1 MYYFLRYL
9 EIVKTGGDT
18 RDVCMS
24 RDAGEPEKAFMV
36 PRENN
41 DIIGDEDE
49 DVARERQRVKDIQT
63 NPPPKVKHDWGIL
76 KKSSNCNTQKS
87 IKTFLIY

>member
-9 EIVKTGGDT
+9 EIIKTGGDT

-41 DIIGDEDE
+41 DIIEDEDE
-49 DVARERQRVKDIQT
+49 DVARERTESERHPNKPT
-63 NPPPKVKHDWGIL
+63 S
-76 KKSSNCNTQKS
+76 KSKA
-87 IKTFLIY
+87 